1 MLEEHRAAAEKT
13 LDKPGSS
20 AGVVIVVGLW
30 LLVLGIVG
38 LIVLG

>member
-1 MLEEHRAAAEKT
+1 MATYLHR
-13 LDKPGSS
+13 LGRWSFDHRRL
-20 AGVVIVVGLW
+20 VVGLW